1 MDNTVGRLQKLF
13 PPHQLDVI
21 VGSLLGDGRLEC
33 RSMGKRYPIS
43 ARLRIQQ
50 GEKQK
55 GYVFWKYEQLQNF
68 VSCKPRKIK
77 AGHDKE
83 RNKDWFSWYF
93 HTRTLQELEELY
105 HAFYP
110 TKVKVIPE
118 NIFPL
123 ITPRALAVWFMDD
136 GSNNGETCTISTHSF
151 SLEEQKR
158 IILFFKEKYRIHAS
172 IAKDRTKFK
181 IYMGKHEYQKLK
193 SVIEPFIIPSM
204 IYKICN
210 PRNDL
215 IPTKIGTDTASML
228 TV

>member
-1 MDNTVGRLQKLF
+1 MGRLQSLF
-13 PPHQLDVI
+13 PPHQIDVI

-33 RSMGKRYPIS
+33 RSAGKRYPIS

-55 GYVFWKYEQLQNF
+55 EYVLWKHEQLHDL
-68 VSCKPRKIK
+68 VSCKPRRIK
-77 AGHDKE
+77 AGHDKK

-93 HTRTLQELEELY
+93 HTKTLPELGEL
-105 HAFYP
+105 HHVFYP
-110 TKVKVIPE
+110 NKIKVVPE
-118 NIFPL
+118 DIFHFV
-123 ITPRALAVWFMDD
+123 TPRALAVWFMDD
-136 GSNNGETCTISTHSF
+136 GSNNGETCTMSTHSF
-151 SLEEQKR
+151 SPEEQKR
-158 IILFFKEKYRIHAS
+158 IALFFKEKYKIHAS

-193 SVIEPFIIPSM
+193 LVIEPFIVPSM

-215 IPTKIGTDTASML
+215 IPTKIGTDTASKL
-228 TV
+228 AV